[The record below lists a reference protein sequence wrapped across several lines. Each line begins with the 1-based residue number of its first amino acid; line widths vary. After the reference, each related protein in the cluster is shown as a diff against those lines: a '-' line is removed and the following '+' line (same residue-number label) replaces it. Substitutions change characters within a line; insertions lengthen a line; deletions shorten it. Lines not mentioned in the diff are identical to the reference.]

1 MTKFLQGVRTT
12 NAPSRVVPYMAFSNK
27 SKMAAAAIFNF
38 GKMSITPD
46 WIKTSV
52 PYFMGRCILA
62 MRRWPHDQKSK
73 PSLIRVTSSSESQ
86 KHISVSISVTITY
99 IWTKFGTE
107 LKYHTIN
114 TLEWSNSHNLKL
126 RDGGYRRLGFLGYEK
141 KMSITP
147 DWIKIS
153 APNGMWR
160 CITAMRRWPR
170 DQRSKPEVN
179 SRERL
184 KHKCV
189 DRSSQCIYFNPI
201 WYRTQIPHCQHTW
214 IAKFT

>member
-1 MTKFLQGVRTT
+1 MTKFLCTT
-12 NAPSRVVPYMAFSNK
+12 NTPSRVVPYMAFSNK

-38 GKMSITPD
+38 GKMSITPN

-107 LKYHTIN
+107 LKYRTN
-114 TLEWSNSHNLKL
+114 NMPAWSNSDNLKNVNNSGP
-126 RDGGYRRLGFLGYEK
+126 DKDICIKFYRIMHWTLAY
-141 KMSITP
+141 T
-147 DWIKIS
+147 
-153 APNGMWR
+153 
-160 CITAMRRWPR
+160 TASRRVR
-170 DQRSKPEVN
+170 QYKLFSQ
-179 SRERL
+179 SER
-184 KHKCV
+184 
-189 DRSSQCIYFNPI
+189 
-201 WYRTQIPHCQHTW
+201 
-214 IAKFT
+214 